1 MIFAAAMLGLVEF
14 PDAKVE
20 WRKSSPLSH
29 DLAVIITTL
38 VVITMVLVL
47 WAVFIR
53 KRERRNR
60 ALYTRP
66 VNHSSGSKSVNGA
79 NSDSD
84 HGPHKRRKRRRR
96 RDHRPRN
103 PTLAETGGLP
113 PIRTDG
119 SRPSV
124 L

>member
-1 MIFAAAMLGLVEF
+1 MNFASFMLALVEF
-14 PDAKVE
+14 PDAKAE

-38 VVITMVLVL
+38 VVITLVL
-47 WAVFIR
+47 LVWAVFIR
-53 KRERRNR
+53 KRARQNR
-60 ALYTRP
+60 GLYTHP
-66 VNHSSGSKSVNGA
+66 VNLSKTVNGG
-79 NSDSD
+79 NSADNHD
-84 HGPHKRRKRRRR
+84 PHKRRKRRRR